1 MIASQL
7 EWSLTMRLKL
17 MIPGPIEL
25 EDEVLEWM
33 GEPVHAHY
41 GDEWVAVHNETVGL
55 LKQILAMTGKVFMM
69 PGSGSLGIDAAV
81 QSLFAPGNR
90 VAVGINGNFGRRL
103 AEILTANGVVTV
115 PVEAEPDQPLDPAQF
130 DSLLA
135 GNPAIVGVA
144 AVHLETSTA
153 VLNPARDIAQA
164 ARKHNRLCVIDAV
177 SSLAGVDFQ
186 MDAWGIDAC
195 VSASQKGLGGAPGI
209 AIVAVGER
217 GWQAISNQPERPRS
231 WYLDLRRW
239 QWYVEN
245 WGDWH
250 PFPVTMPTSII
261 LGLRAA
267 LQSLVKDGVD
277 VRIGHYEVL
286 AKQLRDG
293 LRALG
298 LTLFVPDSLM
308 APVLTAVHCPP
319 GVTSGQIVK
328 YLADE
333 HHIKITAGFG
343 PYKDRVIR
351 IGHMGGAITEADI
364 DALLAGLRQFLTE
377 RQTQPA

>member
-1 MIASQL
+1 
-7 EWSLTMRLKL
+7 MRLKL

-33 GEPVHAHY
+33 GAPIQAHY
-41 GDEWVAVHNETVGL
+41 GDEWVAIHNETVGL
-55 LKQILAMTGKVFMM
+55 LQQVFATTGKVFMM
-69 PGSGSLGIDAAV
+69 PGSGSLGLDAAV
-81 QSLFAPGNR
+81 QSVFAPGDH

-103 AEILTANGVVTV
+103 TEILVANGIVAV
-115 PVEAEPDQPLDPAQF
+115 PVEAKPDQPLGPAKFERALADDP
-130 DSLLA
+130 S
-135 GNPAIVGVA
+135 IVGIA

-153 VLNPARDIAQA
+153 ILNPARDIAHV
-164 ARKHNRLCVIDAV
+164 ARAHNRLCLIDAV
-177 SSLAGVDFQ
+177 SSLGGTELQ
-186 MDAWGIDAC
+186 MDTWGIDVC

-209 AIVAVGER
+209 AIVAVGPR
-217 GWQAISNQPERPRS
+217 AWQAITSQPERPRS

-239 QWYVEN
+239 QWYVES

-267 LQSLVKDGVD
+267 VQSLVKVGLDA
-277 VRIGHYEVL
+277 RIRRYEVL
-286 AKQLRDG
+286 AKRLRDG
-293 LRALG
+293 LRSLG
-298 LTLFVPDSLM
+298 LTLFVPETLM
-308 APVLTAVHCPP
+308 APVLTAVHCPA

-343 PYKDRVIR
+343 PYKDTVIR